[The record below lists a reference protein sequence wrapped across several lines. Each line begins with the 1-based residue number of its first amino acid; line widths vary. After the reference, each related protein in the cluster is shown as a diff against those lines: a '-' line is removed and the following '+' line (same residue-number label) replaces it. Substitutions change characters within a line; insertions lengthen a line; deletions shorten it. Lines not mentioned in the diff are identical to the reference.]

1 MLRPTSH
8 HLIIILSLTGLTLL
22 GLLSLLTQQLYRRY
36 RNRRQ
41 ARETTTAEANLGPL
55 DEEIELAE
63 GEESFEG
70 VKTKNKKRRIIKT
83 VEGSEAQGYLL
94 DLDDGNR
101 KFAKEQGKTKK
112 ASTQWKNHT
121 MKLHSYFLYRNHS
134 TAHLPNTPATFH
146 KMPYPLSSIP
156 GLRDRLC
163 RKHASKT
170 ARKIEATENVTQG
183 RTEDHQDKEKKVDKG
198 KKLISN
204 GNGLA
209 MTEEEWQEVRRIEIE
224 LKEKARKNAGS
235 ESREAESAREKKIYV
250 EREVAAEATQPDG

>member
-1 MLRPTSH
+1 MPRPTSH
-8 HLIIILSLTGLTLL
+8 HLIITLTLTGLTLL
-22 GLLSLLTQQLYRRY
+22 GLLSLLTQHLYRRH

-70 VKTKNKKRRIIKT
+70 VKTKNKKRRVNGRKKER
-83 VEGSEAQGYLL
+83 VE
-94 DLDDGNR
+94 
-101 KFAKEQGKTKK
+101 
-112 ASTQWKNHT
+112 
-121 MKLHSYFLYRNHS
+121 KLHPYFLYRNHS

-235 ESREAESAREKKIYV
+235 ESR
-250 EREVAAEATQPDG
+250 